1 MEIEI
6 VNAIIK
12 TLQMFLDFIQSQ
24 LDAFTQ
30 GPMM

>member
-12 TLQMFLDFIQSQ
+12 TLQMFLDLIQSQ
-24 LDAFTQ
+24 LDSFVG
-30 GPMM
+30 GPMV

>member
-12 TLQMFLDFIQSQ
+12 TLQMFLDLIQSQ

-30 GPMM
+30 GPMV